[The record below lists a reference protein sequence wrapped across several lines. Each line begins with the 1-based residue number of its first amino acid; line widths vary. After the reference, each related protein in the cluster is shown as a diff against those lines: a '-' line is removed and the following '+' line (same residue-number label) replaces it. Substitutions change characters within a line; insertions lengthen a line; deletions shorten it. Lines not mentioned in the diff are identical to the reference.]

1 MPKRNMFIHVSVFNF
16 PCWDTLE
23 EVAPN
28 LAFVEI
34 MLTKCGTLTSSAKV
48 LSGRET

>member
-16 PCWDTLE
+16 SCWDTLE

-28 LAFVEI
+28 LAFVEL
-34 MLTKCGTLTSSAKV
+34 MLTKYGLLTSSARV
-48 LSGRET
+48 PSGRET

>member
-1 MPKRNMFIHVSVFNF
+1 MPKRNMFIHISAFNF
-16 PCWDTLE
+16 PCWVTLE

-34 MLTKCGTLTSSAKV
+34 MLTECGSLTTSARV